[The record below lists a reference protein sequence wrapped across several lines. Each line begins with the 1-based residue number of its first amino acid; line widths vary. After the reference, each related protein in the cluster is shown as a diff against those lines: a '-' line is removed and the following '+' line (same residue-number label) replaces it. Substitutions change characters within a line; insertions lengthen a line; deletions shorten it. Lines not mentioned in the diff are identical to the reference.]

1 MLFILFLWRSPTNTR
16 RRENYK
22 MEGRKL
28 FSEMNGGRLQPT
40 RIRERVKEVDLLLYA
55 ALNCFP
61 ANFRDY
67 SEDGTATHI
76 LRR

>member
-1 MLFILFLWRSPTNTR
+1 MVVDCNRQ
-16 RRENYK
+16 E
-22 MEGRKL
+22 
-28 FSEMNGGRLQPT
+28 SE
-40 RIRERVKEVDLLLYA
+40 EVKEVDLPLYA